1 MLTQG
6 VAEQTVA
13 PRGGYSNSH
22 EQALKTHKENLLRM
36 VSKILYAC
44 TLLLVAMKY
53 GNHDKYATLS
63 FDRSVTAKM
72 MWTAGVYFNWSILE
86 RGLILHFVEKPVI
99 TA

>member
-1 MLTQG
+1 
-6 VAEQTVA
+6 
-13 PRGGYSNSH
+13 
-22 EQALKTHKENLLRM
+22 
-36 VSKILYAC
+36 
-44 TLLLVAMKY
+44 MKY

-63 FDRSVTAKM
+63 FDRSVTAKT